1 MLESRLGVLAEIR
14 RLYLQRVLQGVPGRP
29 SSLVSVTR
37 RAGMDGACEPTFK
50 RVRMYMM
57 PAFVLWLQTWEVS
70 KSRQKEDDA
79 LFRKSRFLPGSG
91 SLGFHHHE
99 GSNVGGAS
107 SARHC
112 ITPTPE
118 SSS

>member
-1 MLESRLGVLAEIR
+1 VLESRLGVLAEIR

-37 RAGMDGACEPTFK
+37 RAGMDGACELTFK

-70 KSRQKEDDA
+70 KSRQREDGCSLQEVTLSPRLW
-79 LFRKSRFLPGSG
+79 LFELSPSRRQQCRWS
-91 SLGFHHHE
+91 
-99 GSNVGGAS
+99 VI
-107 SARHC
+107 C
-112 ITPTPE
+112 TPLYYTYT
-118 SSS
+118 